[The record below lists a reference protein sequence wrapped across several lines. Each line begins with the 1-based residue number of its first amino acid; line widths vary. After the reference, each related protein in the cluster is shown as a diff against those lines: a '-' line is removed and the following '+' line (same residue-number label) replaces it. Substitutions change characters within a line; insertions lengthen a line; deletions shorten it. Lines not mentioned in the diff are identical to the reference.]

1 MKNILSMKT
10 SAFYVL
16 CMLTLLGAAKISA
29 NPLEQTTL
37 QVIQSQ
43 WVIALEAKGSQEQR
57 FLELQLVAKDMYKLS
72 RAHPNDAELKA
83 WAGVML
89 SSFAGAKKLGSGGHL
104 ALSAQGM
111 LENAQ
116 VLQSDI
122 LDQSYLSSG
131 MSAREALTRALVY
144 NPSGLDVN
152 VYYSA
157 FLNEQS
163 INMLAAN
170 TKEPLENTT
179 ISSQSV
185 IQTVN

>member
-1 MKNILSMKT
+1 MKKKLAIKT
-10 SAFYVL
+10 CIFSVM
-16 CMLTLLGAAKISA
+16 CMLYLLGGAKASA
-29 NPLEQTTL
+29 NPHDQSAL

-43 WVIALEAKGSQEQR
+43 WLIALEAKGPQKQR
-57 FLELQLVAKDMYKLS
+57 FLELQLVAKAMYKLS
-72 RAHPNDAELKA
+72 RTHPNDAELNA
-83 WAGVML
+83 WVGVML
-89 SSFAGAKKLGSGGHL
+89 SSFAGAKKVGSGEHL

-116 VLQSDI
+116 ALQLDI
-122 LDQSYLSSG
+122 LDQSHLANG
-131 MSAREALTRALVY
+131 MSAREALKRALIY

-157 FLNEQS
+157 FLNEQT

-170 TKEPLENTT
+170 ANNLLKKGT

-185 IQTVN
+185 IQVVN